1 MPAPSGSPATE
12 QHAGSVSAVASY
24 YDEKTASILAKY
36 GPGPRVHFHIGHF
49 QGQPDT
55 GVEAD
60 VLRQRIHRAQE
71 ELIERA
77 ALAWD
82 APRAF
87 AGRLLDVGCGLGG
100 GALYWAQHC
109 PTDVTAATI
118 AREHLPLIERFARE
132 AGVGERVR
140 PVLADACEVRAE
152 QPFDAVVAME
162 SSCYFPRER
171 WFQHLSRVLRPGGV
185 VCIEDTFL
193 GLPDCREPFDRYWRT
208 RIGPV
213 AEYVR
218 CAREAGFSLEVA
230 VDLSE
235 GTSEF
240 WRQSIAW
247 SQRTLEAGSLEAAEV
262 QRLRTSIRWHEYF
275 HESWL
280 RRGIEVWLLKF
291 RLLEV

>member
-1 MPAPSGSPATE
+1 MPE
-12 QHAGSVSAVASY
+12 RHAASASVVASY
-24 YDEKTASILAKY
+24 YDQKTASILEKY

-49 QGQPDT
+49 EGHPDT
-55 GVEAD
+55 EVEAD
-60 VLRQRIHRAQE
+60 VLRQRIRRAQE
-71 ELIERA
+71 EVVERA

-109 PTDVTAATI
+109 RTEVTAVTI
-118 AREHLPLIERFARE
+118 AREHLPLITRFARE
-132 AGVGERVR
+132 AGVGGRVH
-140 PVLADACEVRAE
+140 PVLADACEVQTE

-171 WFQHLSRVLRPGGV
+171 WFQHLRRVLRPGGV

-208 RIGPV
+208 RIGPIS
-213 AEYVR
+213 EYVR
-218 CAREAGFSLEVA
+218 CAREAGFVVEGA

-240 WRQSIAW
+240 WRQSLAW
-247 SQRTLEAGSLEAAEV
+247 SQRTLESGSVEAAEV
-262 QRLRTSIRWHEYF
+262 QRLKTSIRWHDYF
-275 HESWL
+275 HEAWL

-291 RLLEV
+291 RLLEP